1 MDSEALRRAYD
12 EVLAEV
18 AAGGFEP
25 PGDGELSAEQIVAHL
40 VANDELMSEATEAVL
55 AGSPF
60 AYYDLDAIHRPQLD
74 ALVAEYADPGAGGGW
89 PAAGGSA
96 ALGGSAAA
104 GGSAALS
111 GSAALGGL
119 ADRLRET
126 SRRLCALVDRL
137 GPAAQTPVE
146 TRLHEDVDLRVD
158 ETLPWARTLDLHARV
173 HLPKHLAQ
181 LRALR
186 PQFHAHRA

>member
-1 MDSEALRRAYD
+1 MGSEVLRRAYD

-18 AAGGFEP
+18 AAGGFGP

-55 AGSPF
+55 AGSPV

-74 ALVAEYADPGAGGGW
+74 ALVAEYTGPGAPGPGPPTPGG
-89 PAAGGSA
+89 PAASGGLAVS
-96 ALGGSAAA
+96 GGP
-104 GGSAALS
+104 
-111 GSAALGGL
+111 AALGGL

>member
-1 MDSEALRRAYD
+1 MGSEVLRRAYD

-18 AAGGFEP
+18 AAGGFGP

-40 VANDELMSEATEAVL
+40 VASDELMSEATEAVL
-55 AGSPF
+55 AGSPV

-74 ALVAEYADPGAGGGW
+74 ALVAEYAGPG
-89 PAAGGSA
+89 PPTPGGSA
-96 ALGGSAAA
+96 VSGGLVASA
-104 GGSAALS
+104 GTP
-111 GSAALGGL
+111 AALGGL
-119 ADRLRET
+119 AGRLRET